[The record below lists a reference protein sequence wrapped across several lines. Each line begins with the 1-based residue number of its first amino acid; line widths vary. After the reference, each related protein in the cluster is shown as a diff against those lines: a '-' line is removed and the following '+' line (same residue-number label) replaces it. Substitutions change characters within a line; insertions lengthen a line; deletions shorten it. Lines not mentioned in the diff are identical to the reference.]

1 MQTLFLLDIFNRL
14 NDLKYCVNQ
23 IIIETTCLPIFD
35 IIHFMHIFDY
45 EKKKKKDKKTEQ
57 KYKKKKKQKKM
68 AGRMQ
73 NDALVFQA
81 FNTSST

>member
-73 NDALVFQA
+73 NALVFQA

>member
-35 IIHFMHIFDY
+35 IIHFMHILIT
-45 EKKKKKDKKTEQ
+45 KRKKDKNKNIE
-57 KYKKKKKQKKM
+57 KEKRKKI
-68 AGRMQ
+68 AG
-73 NDALVFQA
+73 
-81 FNTSST
+81 

>member
-1 MQTLFLLDIFNRL
+1 MQTLFLLNIFNRL
-14 NDLKYCVNQ
+14 NDLEYCVNQ

-35 IIHFMHIFDY
+35 IIHFMHILIT
-45 EKKKKKDKKTEQ
+45 KRKKDKKTKQ
-57 KYKKKKKQKKM
+57 KYRKKKKKEKKM

>member
-45 EKKKKKDKKTEQ
+45 EKKKKTKRQNKNI
-57 KYKKKKKQKKM
+57 KKKKKQKKN
-68 AGRMQ
+68 GRT
-73 NDALVFQA
+73 NAKRC
-81 FNTSST
+81 TSFSSI